1 MHHQLKKKAVVST
14 QSTGDQDHQEM
25 RPYSRSLVLD
35 KRPSCSKEESR
46 FALSARI
53 GLKKSHGAKE
63 ITTAREVAKPVLG
76 DMGISWL
83 REGPPVV
90 GEDEPDLNEM
100 GIDWMK
106 DPSPASEEDEPDFN
120 EMGISWTKDVLPE
133 VDPDLNEM
141 GISWMKDVPPVKE
154 VEPDLNEMGI
164 SWMKD
169 TPPVVEEVQPNL
181 NEMGISWMK
190 DAPPVEEGSW
200 ITEDPSAVTDSE
212 VSNVP
217 FGFSRYDFNS
227 DLAMSDHVTPTNTEP
242 DFNEMGINWMREPC
256 T

>member
-141 GISWMKDVPPVKE
+141 GISWMKDA
-154 VEPDLNEMGI
+154 
-164 SWMKD
+164 
-169 TPPVVEEVQPNL
+169 PPVVEEVQPNL

-190 DAPPVEEGSW
+190 DAPPVEEES
-200 ITEDPSAVTDSE
+200 S
-212 VSNVP
+212 
-217 FGFSRYDFNS
+217 
-227 DLAMSDHVTPTNTEP
+227 
-242 DFNEMGINWMREPC
+242 GINAEYGRSRSSGNASLLPQSCLVDYGRPVSCHGFGSIQRAFWLQSIRF
-256 T
+256 